1 MKNRDEERKM
11 RLRLKFHFMNPFQ
24 KWKYNKRR
32 RFPFKLGFQLVA
44 IILVTAQVCVVCV
57 VCGVVWCVG
66 VSGWVYEFN
75 RVRIHIY
82 IYISI
87 HVCTVYSVV

>member
-24 KWKYNKRR
+24 KWKYSKRR
-32 RFPFKLGFQLVA
+32 RFPFKLGFQLLA

-57 VCGVVWCVG
+57 VCGVVCRCGWVG
-66 VSGWVYEFN
+66 V
-75 RVRIHIY
+75 RV
-82 IYISI
+82 
-87 HVCTVYSVV
+87 